1 MDTRLCM
8 APGGFQYHPYFPVSW
23 ELTIFVSLELLAQ
36 NRLSDVFESNSFPM
50 SSARQPKIAC

>member
-1 MDTRLCM
+1 M

-23 ELTIFVSLELLAQ
+23 ELTNFVGLELLAQ
-36 NRLSDVFESNSFPM
+36 NRLSDVFKSNSFPM